1 MPRHTFAIVTD
12 SACDVC
18 PEELEEWG
26 VLCVNL
32 QVSDQAG
39 NPLVSDNSAQSVEE
53 FYDWLASHDELPKT
67 SMPSPLVFG
76 ELYSELAREGYTRI
90 ISLHMSEAMSG
101 TCNSARMAAQSAPVR
116 VDVVNLRRNT
126 LTQALLVR
134 LASRMR
140 AAGCSAD
147 EVLAA
152 LEETIPSSSICFAV
166 DQLDNLVKGGRVGRA
181 TGLVA
186 NVLDIKPI
194 LMVGQDGAVESVGM
208 AKSIKRAVSRLVKKA
223 AELAAEIGPLEGYLV
238 HVRNIGALE
247 MLRSGLR
254 EAGVEFKEL
263 GVRQVGPII
272 ATHVGLGC
280 VGFAYVP
287 AER

>member
-1 MPRHTFAIVTD
+1 MLCQPYAIVTD
-12 SACDVC
+12 SSCDVS
-18 PEELEEWG
+18 PEELEQWG
-26 VLCVNL
+26 VLCVDL

-39 NPLVSDNSAQSVEE
+39 NPLVSDNAPQSVEG

-67 SMPSPLVFG
+67 SMPSPLAFG
-76 ELYSELAREGYTRI
+76 ELYSQLARQGCTRVL
-90 ISLHMSEAMSG
+90 SLHMSEAMSG

-116 VDVVNLRRNT
+116 VDVVNTRRNT
-126 LTQALLVR
+126 LTLALLVR
-134 LASRMR
+134 KASLMR

-152 LEETIPSSSICFAV
+152 LEETIPNSSICFAV

-181 TGLVA
+181 TGLIA

-194 LMVGQDGAVESVGM
+194 LTVADDGEVESIGM
-208 AKSIKRAVSRLVKKA
+208 AKSIKRAVNRLVKKA

-238 HVRNIGALE
+238 HVRNRPALE
-247 MLRSGLR
+247 LLRASLR
-254 EAGVEFKEL
+254 DAGVEFTEL

-280 VGFAYVP
+280 VGFAYIP